1 MYVAIDFG
9 ISNTDLAISDK
20 DKISFFSA
28 PSDSANISLDTIK
41 DLFIKNNIP
50 ISSVKT
56 IGVTGGKSSD
66 LDNSIEGIEIIK
78 VNEIEG
84 NRFGCKKIIWY

>member
-9 ISNTDLAISDK
+9 ISNTDLAISHK

-28 PSDSANISLDTIK
+28 PSDFANISLDTIK

-78 VNEIEG
+78 VNEIEAIG
-84 NRFGCKKIIWY
+84 LGAKKIIWY